1 MIRKICLFLLGV
13 ISIAACSTDKIIDEM
28 NKANQVLD
36 NRVKDNSDRIEA
48 LETLCSQMNSNI
60 SALKV
65 LIDALQGQDW
75 VKSVTPVTDGVGNVI
90 GYTLEFSKSGT
101 VVIYNG
107 KDGLN
112 GKDGVD
118 GEDGEDGKDGE
129 NGKDGKDGENGKDGK
144 DGVDGDNGK
153 DGKDGED
160 GKDGKDGYTPR
171 LEIRKD
177 ADGYYYWTID

>member
-1 MIRKICLFLLGV
+1 MIRKICLLLLGV

-28 NKANQVLD
+28 NKSNQVLE
-36 NRVKDNSDRIEA
+36 NRVKDNTDRIES

-75 VKSVTPVTDGVGNVI
+75 VKNVTPVTDGAGNVI

-107 KDGLN
+107 KDGRN

-118 GEDGEDGKDGE
+118 GEDGKDGE
-129 NGKDGKDGENGKDGK
+129 NGKDGKDGKDGENGKDGK

-153 DGKDGED
+153 DGKD
-160 GKDGKDGYTPR
+160 
-171 LEIRKD
+171 
-177 ADGYYYWTID
+177 

>member
-1 MIRKICLFLLGV
+1 MIRKICLLLLGV

-36 NRVKDNSDRIEA
+36 NRVKDNTDRIEA

-75 VKSVTPVTDGVGNVI
+75 VKNVTPVTDGAGNVI

-107 KDGLN
+107 KDGRN

-118 GEDGEDGKDGE
+118 GE
-129 NGKDGKDGENGKDGK
+129 DGKDGENGKDGK

-171 LEIRKD
+171 LEIIAVR
-177 ADGYYYWTID
+177 